1 MDVLQE
7 NASFFTLYSLS
18 LGAIWLIALILKLI
32 FYRNTEPY
40 ERAKGVRT
48 VFIAVQIIVL
58 FVVFLIVGTNNTV
71 IGYFTPFLILFLLS
85 FFYSVDSIMVY
96 NEEQSKG
103 ILTYFVGMAVIFFG
117 YGMVGILKMKTL
129 VDMAAA
135 FY

>member
-32 FYRNTEPY
+32 FNRNTEPY
-40 ERAKGVRT
+40 ERTKGVRT

-58 FVVFLIVGTNNTV
+58 VVVFLIVGTNNTV
-71 IGYFTPFLILFLLS
+71 IGYFTPFPILFLLS

-103 ILTYFVGMAVIFFG
+103 ILTYFVGKAVIFFG

>member
-32 FYRNTEPY
+32 FNRNTEPY
-40 ERAKGVRT
+40 ERTKGVRT

-58 FVVFLIVGTNNTV
+58 VVVFLIVGTNNTV
-71 IGYFTPFLILFLLS
+71 IGYFTPFPILFLLS

-103 ILTYFVGMAVIFFG
+103 ILTYFVGRRLFSSGMAWLA
-117 YGMVGILKMKTL
+117 Y
-129 VDMAAA
+129 
-135 FY
+135 